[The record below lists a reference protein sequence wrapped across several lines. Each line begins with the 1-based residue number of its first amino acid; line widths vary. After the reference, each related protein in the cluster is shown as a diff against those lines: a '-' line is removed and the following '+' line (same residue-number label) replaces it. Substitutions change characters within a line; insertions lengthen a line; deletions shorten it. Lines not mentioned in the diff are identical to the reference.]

1 MGSGVRTTS
10 VKRSFQQTLGRTHT
24 EPFKAMR
31 EFFDNSRAV
40 KHEWNAANVYVDLLP
55 WPSWKLQA
63 RALACVRA
71 GRIARACEL
80 AFAQREHCTPTA
92 HF

>member
-1 MGSGVRTTS
+1 MCTSMGSGVRTTS

-63 RALACVRA
+63 RAQANT
-71 GRIARACEL
+71 AR
-80 AFAQREHCTPTA
+80 QRP
-92 HF
+92 F